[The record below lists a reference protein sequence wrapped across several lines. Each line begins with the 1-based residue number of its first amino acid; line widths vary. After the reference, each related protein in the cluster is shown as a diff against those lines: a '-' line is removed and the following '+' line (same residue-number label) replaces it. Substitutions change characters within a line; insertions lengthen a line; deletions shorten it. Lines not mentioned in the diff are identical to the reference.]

1 MKLNV
6 LVLLIGVTSA
16 IKLYDNQAKLFIMMR
31 DGDADAETSEGASQN
46 EITGDDEKVDRKHQD
61 IENNRDKDQPIED
74 EGGVDNE

>member
-31 DGDADAETSEGASQN
+31 DGDADAETSEGAS
-46 EITGDDEKVDRKHQD
+46 
-61 IENNRDKDQPIED
+61 
-74 EGGVDNE
+74 